1 MIRITLLRSGPE
13 EQRTDMTCSN
23 CGHENQQGDRFC
35 ASCGTRL
42 RDDLDIPRQ
51 YAPNPESLADS
62 DRSATAPSSA
72 QDALAKRPSD
82 PEWRMS
88 SLPPEEPPK
97 RRVWLWVLVS
107 ILLFCVLLVCGLGV
121 FLTTG
126 AGQDLLDDLATR
138 AATVTT
144 SGTP

>member
-1 MIRITLLRSGPE
+1 MNCP
-13 EQRTDMTCSN
+13 N
-23 CGHENQQGDRFC
+23 CGHENQGSDRFC
-35 ASCGTRL
+35 ASCGTRF
-42 RDDLDIPRQ
+42 RDDPDIPRQ
-51 YAPNPESLADS
+51 YTPEPESTPDTT
-62 DRSATAPSSA
+62 RSEAREPIPE
-72 QDALAKRPSD
+72 RPID

-97 RRVWLWVLVS
+97 RRIWLWVLVG

-126 AGQDLLDDLATR
+126 TGQNLMDDLATR

>member
-1 MIRITLLRSGPE
+1 MVTDAYRQSAPKE
-13 EQRTDMTCSN
+13 HHTDMNCPN
-23 CGHENQQGDRFC
+23 CGHENQEGDKFC

-51 YAPNPESLADS
+51 YTSEPESA
-62 DRSATAPSSA
+62 RSGTTPTQAQHSIPESST
-72 QDALAKRPSD
+72 D

-88 SLPPEEPPK
+88 SLPPAEPPK
-97 RRVWLWVLVS
+97 RRIWIWVLVG

-126 AGQDLLDDLATR
+126 TGQNLMDDLATR

>member
-1 MIRITLLRSGPE
+1 MNCP
-13 EQRTDMTCSN
+13 N
-23 CGHENQQGDRFC
+23 CGHKNQENDKFC
-35 ASCGTRL
+35 SSCGTRL
-42 RDDLDIPRQ
+42 RDDMDIPRQ
-51 YAPNPESLADS
+51 YAPEPESAP
-62 DRSATAPSSA
+62 TAAQSPTSPSSA
-72 QDALAKRPSD
+72 QDSIPKRPSD

-97 RRVWLWVLVS
+97 RRVWLWVLVG

-126 AGQDLLDDLATR
+126 TGQNLLDDLATR

>member
-1 MIRITLLRSGPE
+1 
-13 EQRTDMTCSN
+13 
-23 CGHENQQGDRFC
+23 
-35 ASCGTRL
+35 
-42 RDDLDIPRQ
+42 
-51 YAPNPESLADS
+51 
-62 DRSATAPSSA
+62 
-72 QDALAKRPSD
+72 
-82 PEWRMS
+82 MS

-97 RRVWLWVLVS
+97 RRIWLWVLVG

-126 AGQDLLDDLATR
+126 TGQNLMDDLATR